1 MNALE
6 AVESYRS
13 AKKWGDLLCHSPTSK
28 ELADALC
35 FQKYPLSKKEAAI
48 VERIAQREAAEI
60 MRVKGIIE
68 KAEKAVEILP
78 IRYGQDVVKLF
89 YFEGLHAEKAADKLF
104 LSAMTFRRAL
114 YASRKWLQEQM

>member
-28 ELADALC
+28 ELAEALC

-60 MRVKGIIE
+60 RRVKGIIE

-78 IRYGQDVVKLF
+78 IRYGQDVVRLF
-89 YFEGLHAEKAADKLF
+89 YFEGLCPGA
-104 LSAMTFRRAL
+104 
-114 YASRKWLQEQM
+114 YPC